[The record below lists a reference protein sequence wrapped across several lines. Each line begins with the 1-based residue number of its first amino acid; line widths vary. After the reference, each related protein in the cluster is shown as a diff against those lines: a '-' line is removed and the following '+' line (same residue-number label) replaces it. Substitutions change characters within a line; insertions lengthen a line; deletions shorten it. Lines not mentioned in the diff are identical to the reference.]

1 MAVEMTRRKD
11 AVVRKYSHFL
21 SSKSALPHEVEGRRG
36 SWPLPGEGFT
46 LMELMA
52 ALAILLLL
60 SSVALPLMQ
69 VQIKRVR
76 ETELRRDLREIRTAI
91 DRYKFFSDSGLIA
104 VKADTLGYPPDLQ
117 TLVEGVPNRGL
128 ASLKYKFL
136 RRIPID
142 PMTGSKDWGLRS
154 VQDDP
159 DSRSWGGQNV
169 FDVYTKSEQKGLDG
183 TSYADW

>member
-1 MAVEMTRRKD
+1 MH
-11 AVVRKYSHFL
+11 KYSRLL
-21 SSKSALPHEVEGRRG
+21 SSEPTPPYELEGRRG
-36 SWPLPGEGFT
+36 SWPFPGEGFT
-46 LMELMA
+46 LAELMA

-69 VQIKRVR
+69 VQIKRAR
-76 ETELRRDLREIRTAI
+76 ETELRRDLREMRQAI
-91 DRYKFFSDSGLIA
+91 DHYKRFADAGTILA
-104 VKADTLGYPPDLQ
+104 KPDTLGYPPDLE
-117 TLVEGVPNRGL
+117 TLVRGTPI
-128 ASLKYKFL
+128 SGRPEVNFKFL

-169 FDVYTKSEQKGLDG
+169 FDVYTKSDKKGLDG
-183 TSYADW
+183 TSYAGW